1 MAVKFT
7 ASGYEK
13 NAGRTQED
21 FAKDIRRY
29 FSDRLY
35 FEIKRIFDACSACEH
50 IEEIRLRKDRCAYLT
65 VGSSGKKRNVV
76 TNIILTEDELFEIF
90 NRMCDGSLY
99 AYSESIIKG
108 YVTLPFGVRVGVC
121 GRAATEKDRI
131 FGIHDISG
139 LNIRI
144 PSVDARVDVNLLNLI
159 KNNLSLG
166 QGVLIFSP
174 PAQGKT
180 TCLRAIAYALASG
193 MEPLRVCV
201 VDSRQELGL
210 MSENKDLS
218 MDILS
223 GYPKADGIRM
233 ATLFMNP
240 EVIICDEI
248 GSDEE
253 AMAISNAQNCGVPL
267 IATTH
272 GAALSSVMLKKGI
285 ATLHKACAFGCYIS
299 LRIAKNG
306 AFSYSYYTYEEAEKA
321 LEDNGRSDNSI

>member
-1 MAVKFT
+1 MML
-7 ASGYEK
+7 SREK
-13 NAGRTQED
+13 TCSKSDRNKLLESM
-21 FAKDIRRY
+21 RRY
-29 FSDRLY
+29 FSDGLY
-35 FEIKRIFDACSACEH
+35 FAIRSAFDNCENQGRIER
-50 IEEIRLRKDRCAYLT
+50 IEEIRLRRDRRMYFT
-65 VGSSGKKRNVV
+65 VGGFGRKKNIA
-76 TNIILTEDELFEIF
+76 TDIILSGEELTHIF

-299 LRIAKNG
+299 LRIAQNG